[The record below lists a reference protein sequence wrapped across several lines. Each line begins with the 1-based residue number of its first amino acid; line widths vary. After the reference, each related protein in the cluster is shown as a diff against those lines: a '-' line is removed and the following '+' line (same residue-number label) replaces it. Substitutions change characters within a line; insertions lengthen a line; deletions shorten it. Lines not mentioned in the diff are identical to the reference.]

1 LTIGLK
7 PAFQHDGDSAAVFKE
22 LRFRYPFRRYQQMV
36 LDVVGAE
43 SSNNHQHHLVAPPGS
58 GKTIVGLELIR
69 RFGRPAVVFAPTTTI
84 QKQWQEKAGLFCE
97 DPEWIERH
105 TSLDPLHLAEINVL
119 TYQVLSTPGE
129 NIEFVERIAI
139 ERWVDDLLE
148 SGQAATEA
156 RARQRLATLE
166 TANPK
171 AYRREISKR
180 YRRIKREFLRDDTLG
195 SRQFLHPNACA
206 LLDRIVALGT
216 GTIVL
221 DECHHLLDYWA
232 FILRELI
239 RSLPGVRVVGLT
251 ATLPDPSN
259 QTEYENYTSLLGS
272 VDFEVPTPAVVKEG
286 NLAPYRDLV
295 YFCEPSP
302 REQDYLDR
310 IQRHFETA
318 VWQVSNTDAFRDW
331 LWGTL
336 FPSLSPGPLEPGG
349 DDLLKLD
356 GPEPW
361 SIPGE
366 TGTPEPVVILASFEA
381 AFRSEPLLCISAVKY
396 LLELGVYLP
405 LYIPLIEEM
414 LEPLGMDDWLVLMEN
429 YALRALKISATP
441 EHQALYRDLRDAL
454 LPFGIIIS
462 ERGVRHHRSPGDLVL
477 ALSESKDQATARILR
492 AEAEAMG
499 GKLRAVVLTD
509 FERMSART
517 RRLKGI
523 LDPDAGSAVRVFRLL
538 VSDPFTEI
546 LAPILVTGKVVL
558 ASARS
563 RALLEGNVR
572 RWVKTNRAS
581 FEWEWRKTSSD
592 QVLRLVGSGPEWSSR
607 TYVALVTDLFERGI
621 TRCLVGT
628 RGIFGEGWDTL
639 SLNTLIDLTSVTTRT
654 AVQQIRGRSVRLD
667 PSWPRK
673 VAHNW
678 DVVCVSPRY
687 DRGSTDL
694 RRFMAR
700 HEHTW
705 GLVTGPKAPRTGKGA
720 GEAIDTAG
728 ADEHPSDPTPA
739 GQYAPLQPAIQGRVV
754 RGVAHVD
761 LELAS
766 ELSTREF
773 SRVRYPVYTRRMV
786 DAVWDRGDVYDL
798 WGIGQPYENLIYSV
812 TSVRAC
818 DLRFRTTH
826 TVTKSLRTIVW
837 GTLTSALAA
846 GGAIWVAETLILPW
860 AMAQSLLPLGAAITL
875 LLGIAVTLT
884 LAINGWLLGRAVKQ
898 TFLELPADAILLDLG
913 RALLAALCDVGTVS
927 PYLDDDRVRVVE
939 MPGGSYEI
947 FVADADPED
956 SFTFSR
962 AYQQMLGPLGDARYL
977 IERDSST
984 LRNLIYRPL
993 WLLARKAFRLEED
1006 LKAYHR
1012 VPNLLATH
1020 RQRAESLSRH
1030 WQEYVGG
1037 GRLIYTRTAEGRR
1050 ILLQARAQNRK
1061 RIRQTAFEIWH

>member
-1 LTIGLK
+1 LTTRLRPGFQDDGSRAA
-7 PAFQHDGDSAAVFKE
+7 AFAE
-22 LRFRYPFRRYQQMV
+22 LRFQYPFRRYQQMV

-43 SSNNHQHHLVAPPGS
+43 SGNNHQHHLVAPPGS

-69 RFGRPAVVFAPTTTI
+69 RFGHPAVIFAPTTTI
-84 QKQWQEKAGLFCE
+84 QQQWQEKIGLFCD
-97 DPEWIERH
+97 DPGWIERH
-105 TSLDPLHLAEINVL
+105 TSLDPRHLAEINIL

-129 NIEFVERIAI
+129 NLQFVERIAI

-148 SGQAATEA
+148 SDQAATEA
-156 RARQRLATLE
+156 RARQRITTLE
-166 TANPK
+166 KANPK

-180 YRRIKREFLRDDTLG
+180 YRRLKREFLRDATLG

-206 LLDRIVALGT
+206 LLDRIVATGT

-239 RSLPGVRVVGLT
+239 RSLPDVRVVGLT

-259 QTEYENYTSLLGS
+259 QTEYENYASLLGD
-272 VDFEVPTPAVVKEG
+272 VDFEVPTPAVIKEG
-286 NLAPYRDLV
+286 NLAPFRDLV

-302 REQDYLDR
+302 REQDYLER
-310 IQRHFETA
+310 IQRHFEAA
-318 VWQVSNTDAFRDW
+318 VWQVSNTQAFRDW

-336 FPSLSPGPLEPGG
+336 FPSQAQDPLEPGLG
-349 DDLLKLD
+349 DLLD
-356 GPEPW
+356 PE
-361 SIPGE
+361 STERRSSVAAGS
-366 TGTPEPVVILASFEA
+366 PESTVILASFEA
-381 AFRSEPLLCISAVKY
+381 AFRREPLLCISAVKY

-414 LEPLGMDDWLVLMEN
+414 LEPLDMDDWLVLMEN
-429 YALRALKISATP
+429 YALRALKISAAP
-441 EHQALYRDLRDAL
+441 EYQALYRDLRDAL

-477 ALSESKDQATARILR
+477 ALSESKDQATVKILR
-492 AEAEAMG
+492 AEAEAIG

-509 FERMSART
+509 YERMSART

-538 VSDPFTEI
+538 VSDPFTE
-546 LAPILVTGKVVL
+546 LLVPVLVTGKVVL

-563 RALLEGNVR
+563 RPMLEGNVR
-572 RWVKTNRAS
+572 RWVGENRAK

-592 QVLRLVGSGPEWSSR
+592 QVLRLVGSGPDWSSR

-654 AVQQIRGRSVRLD
+654 TVQQIRGRSIRLD

-678 DVVCVSPRY
+678 DVVCVSPEY
-687 DRGSTDL
+687 DRGNTDL
-694 RRFMAR
+694 RRFVAR

-705 GLVTGPKAPRTGKGA
+705 GLVTGPRPSPHAK
-720 GEAIDTAG
+720 G
-728 ADEHPSDPTPA
+728 ADEATETDNTPRLSSDP
-739 GQYAPLQPAIQGRVV
+739 APPRQEAFLKPGIQGRVV

-761 LELAS
+761 LRLAS

-773 SRVRYPVYTRRMV
+773 SHVRYPIYTQRML
-786 DAVWDRGDVYDL
+786 DALWDRDSVYDH
-798 WGIGQPYENLIYSV
+798 WGIGQPYENLIYSA
-812 TSVRAC
+812 TSVEAG
-818 DLRFRTTH
+818 DLRFRTSY
-826 TVTKSLRTIVW
+826 TVKKSLRTIIW
-837 GTLTSALAA
+837 GTLTSALAV
-846 GGAIWVAETLILPW
+846 GGAIWAAQALILPW
-860 AMAQSLLPLGAAITL
+860 AEVQTWLPLDTAMSL
-875 LLGIAVTLT
+875 MLGIAVALT
-884 LAINGWLLGRAVKQ
+884 LGIDGWLVGRAVKQ
-898 TFLELPADAILLDLG
+898 TFFELPADAILLDLG
-913 RALLAALCDVGTVS
+913 RALLAALRDAGAVN
-927 PYLDDDRVRVVE
+927 PLLEDDCVRVVE

-947 FVADADPED
+947 FVADAAPED

-993 WLLARKAFRLEED
+993 WLLVRKACRLEED

-1012 VPNLLATH
+1012 VPDALAT
-1020 RQRAESLSRH
+1020 RRERAECLSRY

-1050 ILLQARAQNRK
+1050 ILLQARAQDRQ